1 MVASGSENRVRSA
14 ALRVRLSPE
23 EAEQIRARADR
34 AGLSVSAYLRAMAL
48 EGKPLRAERQPGV
61 NRQLAARLIG
71 ELGRMSHAFRQAA
84 DTGDPKACGDVID
97 AVHRDLAE
105 LRALFFEAL
114 GREP

>member
-1 MVASGSENRVRSA
+1 MASSGSDNRVRSE
-14 ALRVRLSPE
+14 ALRVRLSP
-23 EAEQIRARADR
+23 AELSEIRTRADR
-34 AGLSVSAYLRAMAL
+34 AGMSVSAYLRVAAL
-48 EGKPLRAERQPGV
+48 EGKKVRAERQPPV

-84 DTGDPKACGDVID
+84 ESADPHACGEVID

-105 LRALFFEAL
+105 LRVLFFEAL

>member
-1 MVASGSENRVRSA
+1 MSASGSDNRVRSE

-23 EAEQIRARADR
+23 ELAEIRARADR
-34 AGLSVSAYLRAMAL
+34 AGLSVSAYFRVMAL
-48 EGKPLRAERQPGV
+48 EGKKLRAERQPPV
-61 NRQLAARLIG
+61 NRALAARLIG

-84 DTGDPKACGDVID
+84 ETADPKLCADTID

-105 LRALFFEAL
+105 LRTLFFEAL